1 MFVFLHFQ
9 TGHPLTYCRLNH
21 NVPILSLWFSVES
34 ELREDFRLSRKAMQA
49 VQHLLR
55 REQDHGWGH
64 ELEVLIYIGS
74 PMGFPTVW
82 WLVFSTS
89 QNQLYIEWCTGLRR
103 CFGTIYIK

>member
-64 ELEVLIYIGS
+64 ELEVLIYI
-74 PMGFPTVW
+74 
-82 WLVFSTS
+82 
-89 QNQLYIEWCTGLRR
+89 Y
-103 CFGTIYIK
+103 